1 MTPAPRTRLP
11 WAALPRDLAAA
22 VEARLGAPVAAADDQ
37 RGGFSPGVAAR
48 LTLTDGRRAFVKAV
62 SPAQNPDSPHIHRAE
77 ARIAADLPEDVP
89 APRLLHSF
97 EQDDWVVLAFE
108 DVPGRTPA
116 DPWDTEE
123 LRRVMDALADL
134 AARLTPSPVAAP
146 PAAERLAASFGCW
159 AELAAGR
166 DAGTDDLRGL
176 DPWAAAH
183 LDELAALES
192 GWPQALTGSTLAHS
206 DLRADN
212 VLLTGDG
219 PAGRVVFVDWPWA
232 CTSTPW
238 FDLLCMLPSVAMQGG
253 PEPEDLFAAHPV
265 ARDADPAAVDAALAA
280 LTGMFLGH
288 ARRPAPPGLPT
299 LRAFQRAQGEAA
311 LSWLRARLRPRL
323 RA

>member
-1 MTPAPRTRLP
+1 MTEPLTRMP
-11 WAALPRDLAAA
+11 WTALPRDLTAA

-37 RGGFSPGVAAR
+37 SGGFSPGVAAR

-77 ARIAADLPEDVP
+77 VRIAAGLPEDVP

-97 EQDDWVVLAFE
+97 ERDGWVVLAFE

-116 DPWDTEE
+116 QPWDPEE
-123 LRRVMDALADL
+123 LRRVLDAMTGL
-134 AARLTPSPVAAP
+134 AARLTPSPVRAP
-146 PAAERLAASFGCW
+146 SAAERLAESFGCW
-159 AELAAGR
+159 ARLAADR

-176 DPWAAAH
+176 DPWAAEH

-192 GWPQALTGSTLAHS
+192 RWPEALTGGTLAHC

-219 PAGRVVFVDWPWA
+219 GVVFVDWPWA

-238 FDLLCMLPSVAMQGG
+238 FDLLCMLPSVTMQGG
-253 PEPEDLFAAHPV
+253 PEPEGLFAGHPV

-280 LTGMFLGH
+280 LTGMFLTQ
-288 ARRPAPPGLPT
+288 ARHPAPPGLPT

-311 LSWLRARLRPRL
+311 LAWLRSRL